1 MWVQDRDPVEDC
13 QSDYEPVIAARR
25 VFSACAVLPPD
36 SLQDQPGCSGTSLA
50 LEAGAAG
57 SNYRRNS
64 VNNVALIGPSILIK
78 GTVTA
83 REALTIAGQVEGSI
97 DLAGFP
103 LVVSAGAQITADI
116 IAQTIVVGGDIKG
129 SICAEGHIVVQKT
142 ATIEGE
148 LSGPSITI
156 EDGAYVQG
164 RFDISGRTRAELKLA
179 S

>member
-1 MWVQDRDPVEDC
+1 
-13 QSDYEPVIAARR
+13 
-25 VFSACAVLPPD
+25 
-36 SLQDQPGCSGTSLA
+36 
-50 LEAGAAG
+50 LEAVAAG
-57 SNYRRNS
+57 RNYRRNS
-64 VNNVALIGPSILIK
+64 VNNVALIGSSVQIK

-83 REALTIAGQVEGSI
+83 REALTIAGKIDGSI

-103 LVVSAGAQITADI
+103 LVVTADARITADI

-148 LSGPSITI
+148 LSAPSITV
-156 EDGAYVQG
+156 EDGAQMQG
-164 RFDISGRTRAELKLA
+164 RFDISGKRAELKLA